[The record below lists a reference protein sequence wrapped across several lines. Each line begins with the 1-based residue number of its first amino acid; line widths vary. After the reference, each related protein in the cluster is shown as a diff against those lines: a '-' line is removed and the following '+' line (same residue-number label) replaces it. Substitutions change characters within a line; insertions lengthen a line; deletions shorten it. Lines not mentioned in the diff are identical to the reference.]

1 MVERP
6 EGHESSAAAGGAA
19 AADVALMMTSTEGT
33 ARVRLPRPRPRR
45 PSEKAERTTGAK
57 RRPARARPHGG
68 VRPHGEAREERG
80 QGASETGGPAR
91 KHEAKYFIISFKSFP
106 GFSEPN
112 WADLGQNGQVSL
124 ETGLGLKVLRQSAA
138 GLGGRNR
145 FATG

>member
-1 MVERP
+1 MVEGP
-6 EGHESSAAAGGAA
+6 EGHECSTAAGGAA
-19 AADVALMMTSTEGT
+19 AAAANVAPMMMTPTEGT
-33 ARVRLPRPRPRR
+33 ARVRQPRR
-45 PSEKAERTTGAK
+45 PSEKAERDHGAK
-57 RRPARARPHGG
+57 CRLARARPRGG
-68 VRPHGEAREERG
+68 VRPHGDARGERG
-80 QGASETGGPAR
+80 QGASEKGGPAR
-91 KHEAKYFIISFKSFP
+91 KHEAKYLIISFKSFP

>member
-1 MVERP
+1 MTKRP

-19 AADVALMMTSTEGT
+19 AADVALMMTYTEGT
-33 ARVRLPRPRPRR
+33 ARVRLPGAPEQEGRAKPR
-45 PSEKAERTTGAK
+45 GAK
-57 RRPARARPHGG
+57 RRPARSRPRGE
-68 VRPHGEAREERG
+68 VRPHGEAREQRG

-112 WADLGQNGQVSL
+112 WADWGQNGQVSL